1 MKKLPALLYGWS
13 CRAVIVLKPTGES
26 QIQNRGVT
34 NTNKDCEGNTKIV
47 TAHCILISKYFP
59 TIFLCFIANNN
70 CSIFRNI
77 KCLILIFVSAPQNN
91 GVNEQHLQL
100 SVQARGALGPWLS
113 MCSNGGK
120 VPTTDGSSL
129 NTASHP
135 GISSCTTL
143 SLTHLPR

>member
-1 MKKLPALLYGWS
+1 MKKLPALLYGGS

-26 QIQNRGVT
+26 QIQNRGIT
-34 NTNKDCEGNTKIV
+34 NTNKDCEGNAKIV
-47 TAHCILISKYFP
+47 SI
-59 TIFLCFIANNN
+59 LCFIDNNN
-70 CSIFRNI
+70 CPLFWSEHQMSDSDICI
-77 KCLILIFVSAPQNN
+77 KN

-113 MCSNGGK
+113 MCSNGWK

-143 SLTHLPR
+143 SLTHLSWLPYLSSWIIKVV